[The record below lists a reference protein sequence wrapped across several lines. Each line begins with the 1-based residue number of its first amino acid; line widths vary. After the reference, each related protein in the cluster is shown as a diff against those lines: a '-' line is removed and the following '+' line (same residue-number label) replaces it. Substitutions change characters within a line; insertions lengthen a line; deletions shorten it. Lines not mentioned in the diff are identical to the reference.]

1 MNLITNMPKRSRVP
15 NGVAEQRLRVA
26 LPEPMLKRIQDDAA
40 KNLRTVSAMAALI
53 ITKHY
58 ESQAIQEEKA
68 A

>member
-1 MNLITNMPKRSRVP
+1 MKIESHTPKRSRVP

-40 KNLRTVSAMAALI
+40 KNLRTVSAMAAQI
-53 ITKHY
+53 ITRYY
-58 ESQAIQEEKA
+58 ESQPVTEEKA

>member
-1 MNLITNMPKRSRVP
+1 MQPNPNMPKRSRVP

>member
-1 MNLITNMPKRSRVP
+1 
-15 NGVAEQRLRVA
+15 
-26 LPEPMLKRIQDDAA
+26 MLKRIQDDAA